1 MRTTPNGSGITSAL
15 AGKKA
20 RGKLPYTKSK
30 TAIKQQNETLKKHI
44 YAPVLLQ
51 YQSMLKIKLNQPITH
66 STFLGAIHFSTQL
79 KESLADFATTP
90 TYNGVTIYYHCLSKE
105 IN

>member
-1 MRTTPNGSGITSAL
+1 MRTAPNGSGITSAL

-44 YAPVLLQ
+44 YAPVLL
-51 YQSMLKIKLNQPITH
+51 
-66 STFLGAIHFSTQL
+66 
-79 KESLADFATTP
+79 
-90 TYNGVTIYYHCLSKE
+90 
-105 IN
+105 